1 MAEQEHGED
10 GLRLWLRV
18 KPGASRDRVG
28 GRYGED
34 EPAVLIV
41 AVQARAVEGAANR
54 AVVDL
59 VARAFGLRAREVVLV
74 SGDRSRTKVVA
85 LSGDRAAL
93 TKQWESL
100 LAAP

>member
-1 MAEQEHGED
+1 VAEHEPGLD
-10 GLRLWLRV
+10 GLRLCVRV

-28 GRYGED
+28 GRYGD
-34 EPAVLIV
+34 NEPAVLIV

-59 VARAFGLRAREVVLV
+59 VARAFGLRARDVVLV
-74 SGDRSRTKVVA
+74 SGERSRTKVVA

-93 TKQWESL
+93 RQRWESL
-100 LAAP
+100 LATP